1 MLSNSS
7 KSDLVIRKKF
17 LNESPSFNKSSFCIH
32 IFIYLYNGPAE
43 KMNIF
48 VNEIS
53 LQFRDFYLDEL
64 SKTEKLQLYTSKQ
77 HVAFSRQLT

>member
-1 MLSNSS
+1 
-7 KSDLVIRKKF
+7 
-17 LNESPSFNKSSFCIH
+17 
-32 IFIYLYNGPAE
+32 
-43 KMNIF
+43 MNIF

-77 HVAFSRQLT
+77 HVAFSRQLTYSGKRGKGLGKDRPWSPQTLAF